1 MADFTKASGN
11 SMKGVELIAVIHNGR
26 TVPKKT
32 KDGKD
37 TNEIGA
43 RFVDVMVDN
52 SSLTTDDIKAGKGQT
67 DPNLYSRKVT
77 YTDKTTGEPKEGYD
91 NGIRFSE
98 NQVDAIKAAG
108 GANILT
114 KEDGTMYVPFKADLM
129 NLKMATRD
137 EAGNVIKDDKGAAV
151 KKTVGLMPNIETL
164 VPSDRGPLTQERL
177 DAHFENTR
185 AANAVA
191 KAAKALGLKHAVVT
205 SVTRDDLKDGG
216 ASHFAATI
224 RAIQEI
230 SPETTVEVLIPDLKG
245 DENALNT
252 VLDANPD
259 VLNHNVE
266 TVKELYST
274 VRPQAIYARS
284 LEVLRYCKIARPDIR
299 TKTGFMVGLGETDE
313 QITELMRDIYATGC
327 DILTIGQYLRPSKEH
342 AELKRYVTPEQFD
355 EYKKT
360 ALKMGFKFVA
370 SSPLARSSYKAFEA
384 LQASMAENE

>member
-52 SSLTTDDIKAGKGQT
+52 SSLTADDIKAGKGQT

-151 KKTVGLMPNIETL
+151 KKTVGLMPNTETL

-191 KAAKALGLKHAVVT
+191 KAAKAAEKPAEKAAEAETKKPAKKAPKKSASKASKLAAVAET
-205 SVTRDDLKDGG
+205 AAPAAAEQGMEKD
-216 ASHFAATI
+216 
-224 RAIQEI
+224 
-230 SPETTVEVLIPDLKG
+230 PDMPFG
-245 DENALNT
+245 
-252 VLDANPD
+252 
-259 VLNHNVE
+259 
-266 TVKELYST
+266 
-274 VRPQAIYARS
+274 
-284 LEVLRYCKIARPDIR
+284 
-299 TKTGFMVGLGETDE
+299 
-313 QITELMRDIYATGC
+313 
-327 DILTIGQYLRPSKEH
+327 
-342 AELKRYVTPEQFD
+342 
-355 EYKKT
+355 
-360 ALKMGFKFVA
+360 
-370 SSPLARSSYKAFEA
+370 
-384 LQASMAENE
+384 